1 MRYFFI
7 LLAAVPLMATKYAG
21 EPFNLGMGARPL
33 GLGNSYVAV
42 AEDPTSV
49 YWNPAGLKGA
59 SSRQL
64 FLMHSEVFGGLLR
77 MDFLSFSV
85 ENVMGDVT
93 GGVGLYILS
102 SPGIKQTALVDTSD
116 TAHASNVGVIDELN
130 YNLIA
135 MYLGGARDFLGG
147 RLGVSIKVLQEDLSV
162 EKGIGMGF
170 DLGYQKSGEHVGY
183 GIVLRDAF
191 TTPIFWSSGRKE
203 YIMPNLRLGI
213 SFKRKGSFLLTA
225 DLQTFFE
232 NRSTSSPLNLSI
244 VSFEPSLGLEIN
256 VTRFFKLRGGLDRG
270 NPAFGAG
277 IKASR
282 FDIDY
287 AFLAHPDLGSSYR
300 ISLTGR
306 L

>member
-1 MRYFFI
+1 M
-7 LLAAVPLMATKYAG
+7 
-21 EPFNLGMGARPL
+21 GMGARPL

-49 YWNPAGLKGA
+49 YWNPAGLRGA
-59 SSRQL
+59 RSRQV
-64 FLMHSEVFGGLLR
+64 FLMHSDIFGGLLR
-77 MDFLSFSV
+77 MDFLSFSI
-85 ENVMGDVT
+85 ENLLGDVT
-93 GGVGLYILS
+93 GGIGLYILN
-102 SPGIKQTALVDTSD
+102 SPGIKQTALKDTSD
-116 TAHASNVGVIDELN
+116 TAHASNVRVIDELN

-135 MYLGGARDFLGG
+135 MYLAGARDLLGG
-147 RLGVSIKVLQEDLSV
+147 RLGMSIKVLQEDLSV
-162 EKGIGMGF
+162 EKGIGMGV
-170 DLGYQKSGEHVGY
+170 DLGYQRTGEHVNY

-213 SFKRKGSFLLTA
+213 SFQRKGSFLLTA

-232 NRSTSSPLNLSI
+232 NRSTSSPLSLSI

-256 VTRFFKLRGGLDRG
+256 VTGFFKLRGGLDRG

-277 IKASR
+277 INTNR

-287 AFLAHPDLGSSYR
+287 AFLAHSDLGSSYR

>member
-1 MRYFFI
+1 M
-7 LLAAVPLMATKYAG
+7 
-21 EPFNLGMGARPL
+21 GMGARPL

-49 YWNPAGLKGA
+49 YWNPAGLRGA
-59 SSRQL
+59 RSRQV
-64 FLMHSEVFGGLLR
+64 FLMHSDIFGGLLR
-77 MDFLSFSV
+77 MDFLSFSI
-85 ENVMGDVT
+85 ENLLGDVT
-93 GGVGLYILS
+93 GGIGLYILN
-102 SPGIKQTALVDTSD
+102 SPGIKQTALKDTSD
-116 TAHASNVGVIDELN
+116 TAHASSVRVIDELN

-135 MYLGGARDFLGG
+135 MYLAGARDLLGG
-147 RLGVSIKVLQEDLSV
+147 RLGMSIKVLQEDLSV
-162 EKGIGMGF
+162 EKGIGMGV
-170 DLGYQKSGEHVGY
+170 DLGYQRTGEHVNY

-213 SFKRKGSFLLTA
+213 SFQRKGSFLLTA

-232 NRSTSSPLNLSI
+232 NRSTSSPLSLSI

-256 VTRFFKLRGGLDRG
+256 VTGFFKLRGGLDRG

-277 IKASR
+277 INTNR

-287 AFLAHPDLGSSYR
+287 AFLAHSDLGSSYR

>member
-21 EPFNLGMGARPL
+21 EPFNMGMGARPL

-49 YWNPAGLKGA
+49 YWNPAGLRGA
-59 SSRQL
+59 RSRQV
-64 FLMHSEVFGGLLR
+64 FLMHSDIFGGLLR
-77 MDFLSFSV
+77 MDFLSFSI
-85 ENVMGDVT
+85 ENLLGDVT
-93 GGVGLYILS
+93 GGIGLYILN
-102 SPGIKQTALVDTSD
+102 SPGIKQTALKDTSD
-116 TAHASNVGVIDELN
+116 TARASNVGVIDELN

-135 MYLGGARDFLGG
+135 MYLAGARDLLGG
-147 RLGVSIKVLQEDLSV
+147 RLGMSIKVLQEDLSV
-162 EKGIGMGF
+162 EKGIGMGV
-170 DLGYQKSGEHVGY
+170 DLGYQRTGEHVSY

-191 TTPIFWSSGRKE
+191 MTPIFWSSGRKE

-213 SFKRKGSFLLTA
+213 SFQRKGSFLLTA

-232 NRSTSSPLNLSI
+232 NRSTSSPLSLSI

-256 VTRFFKLRGGLDRG
+256 VTGFFKLRGGLDRG

-277 IKASR
+277 INTNR

-287 AFLAHPDLGSSYR
+287 AFLAHSDLGSSYR

>member
-1 MRYFFI
+1 M
-7 LLAAVPLMATKYAG
+7 
-21 EPFNLGMGARPL
+21 GMGARPL

-49 YWNPAGLKGA
+49 YWNPAGLRGA
-59 SSRQL
+59 RSRQV
-64 FLMHSEVFGGLLR
+64 FLMHSDIFGGLLR
-77 MDFLSFSV
+77 MDFLSFSI
-85 ENVMGDVT
+85 ENLLGDVT
-93 GGVGLYILS
+93 GGIGLYILN
-102 SPGIKQTALVDTSD
+102 SPGIKQTALKDTSD
-116 TAHASNVGVIDELN
+116 TAHASNVRVIDELN

-135 MYLGGARDFLGG
+135 MYLAGARDLLGG
-147 RLGVSIKVLQEDLSV
+147 RLGMSIKVLQEDLSV
-162 EKGIGMGF
+162 EKGIGMGV
-170 DLGYQKSGEHVGY
+170 DLGYQRTGEHVSY

-213 SFKRKGSFLLTA
+213 SFQRKGSFLLTA

-232 NRSTSSPLNLSI
+232 NRSTSSPLSLSI

-256 VTRFFKLRGGLDRG
+256 VTGFFKLRGGLDRG

-277 IKASR
+277 INTNR

-287 AFLAHPDLGSSYR
+287 AFLAHSDLGSSYR